1 MKERELRIEIIFLTL
16 RHKLDV
22 NNLIQVPIFLILKKL
37 KSFFH
42 GRYCNK
48 IWRTDISQLIFFIW
62 ILILTIFLVKI
73 EYSHIASHYSWSVSK
88 IKSNFKGIS
97 KATGVVLWKKVF
109 LKIPKNSQ

>member
-42 GRYCNK
+42 GRYYNK
-48 IWRTDISQLIFFIW
+48 I
-62 ILILTIFLVKI
+62 
-73 EYSHIASHYSWSVSK
+73 
-88 IKSNFKGIS
+88 
-97 KATGVVLWKKVF
+97 
-109 LKIPKNSQ
+109 

>member
-1 MKERELRIEIIFLTL
+1 M
-16 RHKLDV
+16 
-22 NNLIQVPIFLILKKL
+22 
-37 KSFFH
+37 
-42 GRYCNK
+42 
-48 IWRTDISQLIFFIW
+48 SQLIFFIW